1 MPQLQRRSL
10 LSSDNMEKDSR
21 NIFREIKD
29 DIADYAELKLE
40 FIKLS
45 TYERTAKVI
54 SLLSYG
60 LILLFLAFFAI
71 LFIFLA
77 LGFFLGDWLGSS
89 GLGFGLVAILYMIL
103 IAIIVKNKEEISS
116 KVINEVIAA
125 LTANDVKNDQT
136 RDEQPTTDTTG
147 EADF

>member
-1 MPQLQRRSL
+1 
-10 LSSDNMEKDSR
+10 MEKDSR
-21 NIFREIKD
+21 NIFRELKE

-45 TYERTAKVI
+45 TYERTGKVI

-60 LILLFLAFFAI
+60 LILLFLAFFTI
-71 LFIFLA
+71 LFVFLA

-103 IAIIVKNKEEISS
+103 IAVIVKNKERISA
-116 KVINEVIAA
+116 KVLNEVIAA
-125 LTANDVKNDQT
+125 LTANDI
-136 RDEQPTTDTTG
+136 
-147 EADF
+147 